1 MIFNF
6 ILKDPEAGDDLV
18 TVHNPREAV
27 VFLTELLRDFSQM
40 EVSTEVTIT
49 LEITPPKVEP
59 PRIITLN

>member
-6 ILKDPEAGDDLV
+6 VLKDLEAGNDLV

-27 VFLTELLRDFSQM
+27 AFLTELLRDFSQL
-40 EVSTEVTIT
+40 EIQTEVTIT
-49 LEITPPKVEP
+49 IEITPPKVEP

>member
-6 ILKDPEAGDDLV
+6 VLKDPEAGNDLV

-27 VFLTELLRDFSQM
+27 AFLTELLRDFSQL
-40 EVSTEVTIT
+40 EIQTEVTIT
-49 LEITPPKVEP
+49 IEITPPKVEP

>member
-1 MIFNF
+1 MTFNF

-27 VFLTELLRDFSQM
+27 AFLTELLRDFSQL

-49 LEITPPKVEP
+49 IEITPPKVEP